1 MEHCPKCTS
10 TNIRKDGKV
19 NGKQRWLCKDCTYHF
34 SVMHIGKPSKL
45 KEDAIKLYL
54 EGLGFRAIGRFLG
67 VSHVSVFNWVKDA
80 GTKLDNLESSS
91 EIAVIELDEMHS
103 YIGTKKYCWLWIA
116 VDRHGH
122 RFIDCQLGSR
132 GTAIGEQLWNRIKEK
147 AKGKV
152 CTDYWKS
159 YAEFIP
165 AAIHIQSK
173 EETYTVEG
181 YNSLFRHYLARMK
194 RKTKCYSKAYYML
207 LLSVKLLM
215 NKWNILKP
223 IIN

>member
-67 VSHVSVFNWVKDA
+67 VSHVSVFNWVKEA

-103 YIGTKKYCWLWIA
+103 YIGTKKTI
-116 VDRHGH
+116 V
-122 RFIDCQLGSR
+122 GS
-132 GTAIGEQLWNRIKEK
+132 G
-147 AKGKV
+147 
-152 CTDYWKS
+152 
-159 YAEFIP
+159 
-165 AAIHIQSK
+165 
-173 EETYTVEG
+173 
-181 YNSLFRHYLARMK
+181 
-194 RKTKCYSKAYYML
+194 
-207 LLSVKLLM
+207 
-215 NKWNILKP
+215 
-223 IIN
+223 